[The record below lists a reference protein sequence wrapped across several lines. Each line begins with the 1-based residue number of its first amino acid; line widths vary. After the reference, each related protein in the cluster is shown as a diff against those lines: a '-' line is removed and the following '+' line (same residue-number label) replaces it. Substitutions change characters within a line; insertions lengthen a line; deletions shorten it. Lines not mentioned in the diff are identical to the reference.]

1 LKSHFNAKFNL
12 FSISQD
18 LFSYGD
24 QDNKDNPKGAVLL
37 QHPLAI
43 AWNTANQ
50 LLYVADSYNHKI
62 KTVDPLTK
70 VCSTYLGNGKAGL
83 ADGSNKDEIKVKL
96 LFFKFFRS
104 HARNFLYFI

>member
-83 ADGSNKDEIKVKL
+83 ADGSNKDEIKV
-96 LFFKFFRS
+96 
-104 HARNFLYFI
+104 NFIF

>member
-1 LKSHFNAKFNL
+1 
-12 FSISQD
+12 

-24 QDNKDNPKGAVLL
+24 QDNRDNPKGAVLL
-37 QHPLAI
+37 QHPLAV
-43 AWNTANQ
+43 AWNAANQ

-83 ADGSNKDEIKVKL
+83 ADGSSEDEIQVINIFYLSKSRKTILDL
-96 LFFKFFRS
+96 LSSTNLVVFALMKKEE
-104 HARNFLYFI
+104 AYCT